1 MGEIV
6 PGGILAIHL
15 RRRFLMVKSP
25 PEVVWQIIFVGV
37 DGALLFYFRLHAR
50 SPRTQGGMKQ
60 VGCITQASNAGYN
73 HSLVRCSKQAN
84 CAGQTTALLHTAPS
98 NH

>member
-1 MGEIV
+1 MGEFV
-6 PGGILAIHL
+6 SVGILAIHL
-15 RRRFLMVKSP
+15 RRRFVLVKSP
-25 PEVVWQIIFVGV
+25 PEAVWHITFGGV
-37 DGALLFYFRLHAR
+37 HGALLFCFRLHAR

-60 VGCITQASNAGYN
+60 MGCTTKASNAGYN

-84 CAGQTTALLHTAPS
+84 CAGQTTALLHMAPS

>member
-6 PGGILAIHL
+6 SGGILAIHL
-15 RRRFLMVKSP
+15 RRRFVLVKSP
-25 PEVVWQIIFVGV
+25 PEVVCQIIFGGV
-37 DGALLFYFRLHAR
+37 DGALLFCFRLHAR

-60 VGCITQASNAGYN
+60 MGCTTKASNAGYN

-84 CAGQTTALLHTAPS
+84 CAGQTTALLHMAPS